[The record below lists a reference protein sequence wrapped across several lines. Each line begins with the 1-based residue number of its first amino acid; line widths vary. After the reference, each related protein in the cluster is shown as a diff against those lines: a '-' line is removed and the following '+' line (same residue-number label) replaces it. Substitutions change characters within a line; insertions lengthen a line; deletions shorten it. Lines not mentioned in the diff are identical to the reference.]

1 MGKAIGRT
9 LVYQTITDEEAR
21 ERYSQMSETRE
32 ETEAHVALWRAIREG
47 RLAAITNEV
56 EEILGRKPI
65 ALEQWRSK
73 TRTPLGRPWR
83 MLIKGS

>member
-9 LVYQTITDEEAR
+9 LVYQTITDEEAG

-65 ALEQWRSK
+65 ALEQWALENADAFGVS
-73 TRTPLGRPWR
+73 LANAD
-83 MLIKGS
+83 